1 MERNLWPMT
10 SRIFTLF
17 ILFFSMTLCS
27 LADIDGDPGWS
38 EEVSET
44 RKRLAA
50 VDTRFAASWI
60 AGSYKVPARVPQEL
74 LYNNYS
80 FAETLIAMAFM
91 AEGVSMNEILEQRRL
106 QGGARWKDIADTLGV
121 DTAALPPEI
130 SQLLWF
136 GRNAETPPVI
146 HFLPDPHPGITK
158 ELVIPAFEPT
168 VPSDVLVSRFRLNDK
183 EIKNIRRVLD
193 DPLGVPEK
201 DLLLPAGRGLVT
213 ADWVLAGTVAY
224 FKPFPME
231 SMLAARLGED
241 IPWSEV
247 SLAFGFRPDVLTQ
260 GPMSGIYPVL
270 SGYAPN
276 TALIARKRETHP
288 EMLPLSYDLER
299 LTPGEKRA
307 LRPLLYHYYQAT
319 DAEKAMLAEKNLEIA
334 EEGLA
339 LVMTRMSTLDLS
351 IILADYE
358 RLHSWNAI
366 IKKYAIDLTGHA
378 EIKAVMDERDKL
390 K

>member
-1 MERNLWPMT
+1 MP
-10 SRIFTLF
+10 
-17 ILFFSMTLCS
+17 ILG
-27 LADIDGDPGWS
+27 LADEQVDPGWNQ
-38 EEVSET
+38 EVSEA

-50 VDTRFAASWI
+50 VDARFASSWI
-60 AGSYKVPARVPQEL
+60 AGSYKVPERVPQEL
-74 LYNNYS
+74 LYNGYS
-80 FAETLIAMAFM
+80 YAETLIALAFM
-91 AEGVSMNEILEQRRL
+91 GEGVSLNEILEQRRL
-106 QGGARWKDIADTLGV
+106 LGGARWKDVASTLNI

-136 GRNAETPPVI
+136 GRNSSPAPVI
-146 HFLPDPHPGITK
+146 HFLPDPYPGITRD
-158 ELVIPAFEPT
+158 LLIPAFEPT
-168 VPSDVLVSRFRLNDK
+168 VPSDVLVNRFRLNNK
-183 EIKNIRRVLD
+183 EIKDIRRVLD

-260 GPMSGIYPVL
+260 GAMSGIYPVL
-270 SGYAPN
+270 AGYAPH

-288 EMLPLSYDLER
+288 TSLPLNFDLER

-307 LRPLLYHYYQAT
+307 LRPLLYHHYQAT
-319 DAEKAMLAEKNLEIA
+319 AEEKAVLADKKFEMG

-339 LVMTRMSTLDLS
+339 LVLARMSTLDLS
-351 IILADYE
+351 IILSDYE
-358 RLHSWNAI
+358 KLRSWNAI
-366 IKKYAIDLTGHA
+366 VKKYAIDLTGHG
-378 EIKAVMDERDKL
+378 ELKAVMDERDKL
-390 K
+390 L